1 VPGKRNGSQP
11 TETQTT
17 MPVWRKAPPELI
29 AFFKSLVSAYPQ
41 VELRAMFGDPCAFVN
56 GYMSTG
62 LFADRMFVKLDPDG
76 ANKLLS
82 MPGAEPLELT
92 PGRFMSGYVLVPEDL
107 RSSPKLEVWLG
118 EAFTFASSLPPKVM
132 KDKAKTEG

>member
-1 VPGKRNGSQP
+1 
-11 TETQTT
+11 
-17 MPVWRKAPPELI
+17 
-29 AFFKSLVSAYPQ
+29 
-41 VELRAMFGDPCAFVN
+41 MFGYPCAFVN

-118 EAFTFASSLPPKVM
+118 EAFTFASSLPPKS
-132 KDKAKTEG
+132 